1 MKGNELIEKILN
13 KEIRS
18 GALIKMTHNDGELK
32 YDVILTFNGNWFS
45 EGKYNHDGVNE
56 RHNDIILYLCDEY
69 ATFDLIEEDKK
80 IEYIEGRF
88 KNFKHYIKDTC
99 FRVQPLE
106 DLELNQNEIVIIDKI
121 NEIIKKI
128 NKLEEK

>member
-13 KEIRS
+13 KDIKS

-45 EGKYNHDGVNE
+45 EGKYNHDGVNK

-69 ATFDLIEEDKK
+69 ATFEVIEEHKK
-80 IEYIEGRF
+80 IEKIDVNYLQQ
-88 KNFKHYIKDTC
+88 IKKWK
-99 FRVQPLE
+99 RAKVLG
-106 DLELNQNEIVIIDKI
+106 NKINEIIDKI
-121 NEIIKKI
+121 N
-128 NKLEEK
+128 KLETK